1 MRRFLLYAALFAATP
16 ALADPARRDLYVG
29 VNLVDPRRE
38 TITPDSYI
46 LVENGRIS
54 AIGRGRPAAARGATL
69 HDFTGLYALPGL
81 IDTHAHLTLGP
92 VQLVREP
99 APPRMRI
106 GYDREITAHA
116 GRMFLSYGVTTVRNP
131 AGDPEQARAYEA
143 ALAAGTLQ
151 GPEMR
156 WAAEVIDRQTMPF
169 DGLVARVTPETP
181 VAEIVRRQAAA
192 GADYVKL
199 YTGLTETQVREGIN
213 AAHALGLQ
221 VIAHL
226 DEVSWTRA
234 AELGVDALV
243 HAIPTSPDLLPAER
257 RAAFV
262 AARQPGGFTWVQWY
276 EAADFDAPGMREM
289 MRTLAERR
297 VQFDATLIAFEP
309 AFFGNDLARRHR
321 DAPIAHPVMVENW
334 RTLFRFDLAWTPDNY
349 RRAQAQWPRLLE
361 LTRRMY
367 AAGVPMTIGTDFG
380 NPWVAPGLSMSQEMA
395 LHQQAGIPAWAVLRM
410 ATSDAA
416 RLIGLGRRTGA
427 LARGLEADI
436 LFIAADPLPDLN
448 RVAEVRAVVNNGVLY
463 RPADLRRALPGATP
477 ARGNEQ

>member
-1 MRRFLLYAALFAATP
+1 MRRFLLIAALFAATP
-16 ALADPARRDLYVG
+16 ALADPLRRDLYVG
-29 VNLVDPRRE
+29 VNLVDPKRE

-46 LVENGRIS
+46 LVENGRIA

-69 HDFTGLYALPGL
+69 HDFAGLYALPGL

-92 VQLVREP
+92 VQVLREP

-106 GYDREITAHA
+106 AYDEAITAHA

-131 AGDPEQARAYEA
+131 GGDPEQARAYEA

-156 WAAEVIDRQTMPF
+156 WAAEVIDRQTLPF
-169 DGLVARVTPETP
+169 EGLVAQVTPETP

-199 YTGLTETQVREGIN
+199 YISLTEAEVREGVD

-226 DEVSWTRA
+226 DDVSWTRA

-243 HAIPTSPDLLPAER
+243 HAIPSSPDLLPAER
-257 RAAFV
+257 RAAFA
-262 AARQPGGFTWVQWY
+262 AARQPGSFTWVQWY
-276 EAADFDAPGMREM
+276 EAADFDAPEMRDM

-297 VQFDATLIAFEP
+297 VHFDATLIAFEP
-309 AFFGNDLARRHR
+309 AFFGNDPARPSR
-321 DAPIAHPVMVENW
+321 DAALAHPAMVENW
-334 RTLFRFDLAWTPDNY
+334 RTLFRFDLAWTPDYY
-349 RRAQAQWPRLLE
+349 RRAQVQWPRLLE
-361 LTRRMY
+361 LTGRMH

-416 RLIGLGRRTGA
+416 RLIGLGHRTGA
-427 LARGLEADI
+427 LQRGLEADI
-436 LFIAADPLPDLN
+436 VFIAANPLPDLN

-463 RPADLRRALPGATP
+463 RPVDLRQAQSRGTRAQ
-477 ARGNEQ
+477 GNPR

>member
-1 MRRFLLYAALFAATP
+1 MRFHLLATAAMLAASAP
-16 ALADPARRDLYVG
+16 AASAQPPAPERHLYVG
-29 VNLVDPRRE
+29 VTLLDPATESVR
-38 TITPDSYI
+38 PDHYI
-46 LVENGRIS
+46 LTEGDRIA
-54 AIGRGRPAAARGATL
+54 AIGRGRPRNARGATL
-69 HDFTGLYALPGL
+69 HDFTGLYAMPGL

-106 GYDREITAHA
+106 AYDEAITAHA

-131 AGDPEQARAYEA
+131 GGDPEQARAYES
-143 ALAAGTLQ
+143 ALEAGTLQ

-156 WAAEVIDRQTMPF
+156 WAAEVIDRQPIPVE
-169 DGLVARVTPETP
+169 GLVARVTTETP
-181 VAEIVRRQAAA
+181 VAEVVRRQAAA

-199 YTGLTETQVREGIN
+199 YTSLTEAEVREGIDR
-213 AAHALGLQ
+213 AHALGLE

-243 HAIPTSPDLLPAER
+243 HAIPSSPDLLPADR

-276 EAADFDAPGMREM
+276 EAADFDAPEMGEM
-289 MRTLAERR
+289 MRALAEHR
-297 VQFDATLIAFEP
+297 VHFDATLIAFEP
-309 AFFGNDLARRHR
+309 AFFGNDSARRER
-321 DAPIAHPVMVENW
+321 DAALAHPAMVENW

-361 LTRRMY
+361 LTRRMH

-380 NPWVAPGLSMSQEMA
+380 NPWVAPGLSVSQEMA

-416 RLIGLGRRTGA
+416 RSLGFGDRIGRLRPGF
-427 LARGLEADI
+427 EADI
-436 LFIAADPLPDLN
+436 LFIGADPRTDLS
-448 RVAEVRAVVNNGVLY
+448 RVADARAVVNNGVLLS
-463 RPADLRRALPGATP
+463 PEQLRRA
-477 ARGNEQ
+477 Q